1 MLIAAPIP
9 RTSHIHQ
16 RLATMRKK
24 RLLLYHL
31 VEVHDGGIR
40 LCLEGS
46 SGSFRIAALQVVC
59 SLALWWVVAGIGDG
73 SRWAVAGQTSATL
86 GIELAT
92 EAPMEPAQYS

>member
-1 MLIAAPIP
+1 
-9 RTSHIHQ
+9 
-16 RLATMRKK
+16 MRKK

-59 SLALWWVVAGIGDG
+59 SLALIQFLVNDFHEFID
-73 SRWAVAGQTSATL
+73 
-86 GIELAT
+86 
-92 EAPMEPAQYS
+92 